1 MVFVDGENLAIR
13 YKNLL
18 ESKSEKPQSHI
29 FYEENIYVWSVSLNN
44 ICSYNNVVRR
54 HYYTSLS
61 GDSDKITETIDKLK
75 DIEIEAPNVF
85 KKQRRKAQKE

>member
-1 MVFVDGENLAIR
+1 MKKFFPTLNREAAKCMVFVDGENLAIR

-54 HYYTSLS
+54 HYY
-61 GDSDKITETIDKLK
+61 I
-75 DIEIEAPNVF
+75 PF
-85 KKQRRKAQKE
+85 W